1 MGKPKT
7 ALAVIE
13 ENPEIIGMIDLSD
26 LRSDQ
31 NGART
36 GTIGKLTLLQ
46 EIIKTR
52 KQLFVLHVTRGLQT
66 FVNDKPS
73 LAGAETAGL
82 YKMLSA
88 EYQKIKSKTIDVDG
102 HVGTAEELRQII
114 TDEAYADGLYSE
126 ICYRNGERYI
136 PYVEKLHAAEINR
149 KLSGLPVCRTDQTLV
164 ITGEQEG
171 SEQNLPDIMPARES
185 KNLY

>member
-26 LRSDQ
+26 FRSDQ

-46 EIIKTR
+46 EIIKTH

-66 FVNDKPS
+66 FLNDKPS

-88 EYQKIKSKTIDVDG
+88 EYQKIKSK
-102 HVGTAEELRQII
+102 Q
-114 TDEAYADGLYSE
+114 
-126 ICYRNGERYI
+126 
-136 PYVEKLHAAEINR
+136 
-149 KLSGLPVCRTDQTLV
+149 
-164 ITGEQEG
+164 
-171 SEQNLPDIMPARES
+171 
-185 KNLY
+185 